1 MNELIK
7 TLEKAKAQG
16 RNVIWEDGYEE
27 VTVCVQ
33 EEYDEYVM
41 PDGMLTFKDRSVCD
55 YNTGANATHPDVLL
69 RTNFEALDFT
79 FVVCQDCLEKF

>member
-27 VTVCVQ
+27 VTVCIQ
-33 EEYDEYVM
+33 EEYSESSTILNIDTKSLEL
-41 PDGMLTFKDRSVCD
+41 PSET
-55 YNTGANATHPDVLL
+55 
-69 RTNFEALDFT
+69 E
-79 FVVCQDCLEKF
+79 FVWNI